1 MPPVHTGVTVLAGL
15 KRSKRKGGSKE
26 VKKEL

>member
-1 MPPVHTGVTVLAGL
+1 VLPTGVTVLAGL
-15 KRSKRKGGSKE
+15 KRSKRKGAGGRE